1 MITGSAYDKKQNR
14 NESQAMSQTAP
25 PPPHGWKRHSP
36 RVSLGELHGSV
47 RMNPSDKG
55 FRRFLAFMGPGYLV
69 AVGYMDPGNWATSLN
84 GGARFGYALLSVVLL
99 SNLMAVLLQSFAARL
114 AIASGRDL
122 AQACRDQFSIPVT
135 AFLWL
140 MAELAMIA
148 TDLAE
153 VIGTAIGLKLLFG
166 LPLTIGI
173 LITACDVFLLLALQR
188 FGFRRLEALVMSLMA
203 LIAAAMLAQILIAK
217 PDWSEVM
224 LGFVPTADLFQNAD
238 MLYLAMGIIGATV
251 MPHNLYLHSGIV
263 QTRPSGSSLKERADH
278 LHFANLDSAIAL
290 SFALL
295 INAAILILA
304 AKSFHWSG
312 HSDVTEI
319 EEAHSLLASLLGS
332 HLAPILFALALI
344 GCGLN
349 STITATLAGQI
360 VMEGFLSISMP
371 AWARR
376 LVTRL
381 MAIVPAVMVGVMA
394 GDHGTSQLLVLS
406 QVVLGLQLPFAM
418 VPLLIFVSDRQKM
431 GALVAPLWQR
441 LIGCGIAALMIGLNI
456 KLSFDLLMGL

>member
-1 MITGSAYDKKQNR
+1 MSAPSSSAN
-14 NESQAMSQTAP
+14 
-25 PPPHGWKRHSP
+25 GWNRHSY
-36 RVSLGELHGSV
+36 RVSLGEIHGSV
-47 RMNPSDKG
+47 HINRSQPALQ
-55 FRRFLAFMGPGYLV
+55 RFLAFIGPGYLV

-84 GGARFGYALLSVVLL
+84 GGARFGYALLSIVLL
-99 SNLMAVLLQSFAARL
+99 SNLMAILLQSFAARL

-122 AQACRDQFSIPVT
+122 AQACRDQFSVPLT

-140 MAELAMIA
+140 MAELAIIA

-166 LPLTIGI
+166 LPLTLGI
-173 LITACDVFLLLALQR
+173 LLTACDVFLLLALQHY
-188 FGFRRLEALVMSLMA
+188 GFRRLEGLVMSLMA
-203 LIAAAMLAQILIAK
+203 LVASAMLVQIALAD
-217 PDWSEVM
+217 PDWGEV
-224 LGFVPTADLFQNAD
+224 LTGFLPSGDLVSDPD
-238 MLYLAMGIIGATV
+238 MLYLSMGIIGATV
-251 MPHNLYLHSGIV
+251 MPHNLFLHSGIV
-263 QTRPSGSSLKERADH
+263 QTRQTGQTEAERAES
-278 LHFANLDSAIAL
+278 LRFANWDSAIAL

-312 HSDVTEI
+312 HSGVTEI
-319 EEAHSLLASLLGS
+319 EEAHGLLASLLGS
-332 HLAPILFALALI
+332 RAAPVLFALALI

-381 MAIVPAVMVGVMA
+381 MAIVPAVMVGIMA
-394 GDHGTSQLLVLS
+394 GDQGTSQLLVLS
-406 QVVLGLQLPFAM
+406 QVILGLQLPFAV
-418 VPLLIFVSDRQKM
+418 VPLLLFVADRKKM
-431 GALVAPLWQR
+431 GALVAPLWQIVLGIGVAG
-441 LIGCGIAALMIGLNI
+441 LIIGLNL
-456 KLSFDLLMGL
+456 KLSFDLISGL

>member
-1 MITGSAYDKKQNR
+1 MAASPKTVKGWNR
-14 NESQAMSQTAP
+14 Q
-25 PPPHGWKRHSP
+25 SP
-36 RVSLGELHGSV
+36 SLSLGEMHGSV
-47 RMNPSDKG
+47 PINRSLPFYK
-55 FRRFLAFMGPGYLV
+55 RFLAFIGPGYLV
-69 AVGYMDPGNWATSLN
+69 AVGYMDPGNWATSLG
-84 GGARFGYALLSVVLL
+84 GGARFGYALLCIVLF
-99 SNLMAVLLQSFAARL
+99 SNIMAVLLQSFAARL

-140 MAELAMIA
+140 MAELAIIA

-173 LITACDVFLLLALQR
+173 LLTACDVFLLLALQYY
-188 FGFRRLEALVMSLMA
+188 GFRRLEALVMSLMA
-203 LIAAAMLAQILIAK
+203 LVAAAMLVQILMVQ
-217 PDWSEVM
+217 PDWADVLS
-224 LGFVPTADLFQNAD
+224 GFIPSREIIRDPE
-238 MLYLAMGIIGATV
+238 MLYLSMGIIGATV
-251 MPHNLYLHSGIV
+251 MPHNLFLHSGIV
-263 QTRPSGSSLKERADH
+263 QTRQTGRTLAERADS
-278 LHFANLDSAIAL
+278 LRFANLDSGIAL
-290 SFALL
+290 TFALF

-312 HSDVTEI
+312 HSGVTEI

-332 HLAPILFALALI
+332 QLAPVLFALALI

-360 VMEGFLSISMP
+360 VMEGFLAISMP

-381 MAIVPAVMVGVMA
+381 MAIVPAVMVGIMA
-394 GDHGTSQLLVLS
+394 GDHGTGQLLVMS

-418 VPLLIFVSDRQKM
+418 VPLLLFVSDRDKM
-431 GALVAPLWQR
+431 GGLVAPFWQIILGIGVTG
-441 LIGCGIAALMIGLNI
+441 LIIMLNL
-456 KLSFDLLMGL
+456 KLSFDLISGL